1 MCQLSRKY
9 RQSISCG
16 NHITCLSNLCK
27 LERCGIQICIPKL
40 VNQQKEWLR
49 DEFLEGV
56 LSLILRQGCTQKASI
71 ASHTRRKIS
80 MTCKVKHFGSHYL
93 SQNNV
98 QETGMAALLYKE
110 IIVIHNQEVK
120 RKIQVW
126 YTIEKILLYFPK
138 SLYNYLLT
146 LGIFTQVPH
155 PPISCIIYFLLLQ
168 FECFTSIF
176 V

>member
-120 RKIQVW
+120 KKNIGLVHYRKDFTLFSQKFVQLPTYIGHIYPGSPPTHFLHYLFPFV
-126 YTIEKILLYFPK
+126 TI
-138 SLYNYLLT
+138 
-146 LGIFTQVPH
+146 
-155 PPISCIIYFLLLQ
+155 
-168 FECFTSIF
+168 
-176 V
+176 